1 MALNV
6 DLKVLSA
13 NGYFDS
19 VTPFSQTVTDL
30 TNMPLTDAAV
40 RQNLTTKFYP
50 SGHMVYLD
58 GNSRT
63 AFKADLVAFYD
74 STVYNQ
80 VAVERIRS
88 LQAATRAA
96 R

>member
-1 MALNV
+1 
-6 DLKVLSA
+6 
-13 NGYFDS
+13 
-19 VTPFSQTVTDL
+19 
-30 TNMPLTDAAV
+30 
-40 RQNLTTKFYP
+40 
-50 SGHMVYLD
+50 MVYLD

-63 AFKADLVAFYD
+63 AFKADLAAFYD
-74 STVYNQ
+74 STVHNQ